1 MLKLVNRTKLQVIS
15 VSCVHCDSNV
25 LEESPR
31 VWFTDSESK
40 ILHHKSLCSS

>member
-25 LEESPR
+25 LEESGAHAAAHNIIQNA
-31 VWFTDSESK
+31 ES
-40 ILHHKSLCSS
+40 I